1 MNSNS
6 RNSDRRTQI
15 RKITFSALFLAL
27 ALVLPFVT
35 GQIPEVGRFIS
46 PMHIPAFLCGFIC
59 GPLWGAVVG
68 FTAPLLRFVLFSM
81 PDLMTAIP
89 MAFELASYAV
99 LSALLYRLAVSYIG
113 NRWLRCALPLALS
126 MVGGRIVYSAV
137 KIAVLGIGGESVS
150 AAAYIAVFAQ
160 SFAGT
165 WLGIILQICLIP
177 PIVYALELYLEKNK
191 KA

>member
-165 WLGIILQICLIP
+165 WFGIILQICLIP

>member
-1 MNSNS
+1 M
-6 RNSDRRTQI
+6 
-15 RKITFSALFLAL
+15 FLAL

-99 LSALLYRLAVSYIG
+99 LSALLYRLAAPHIG

-191 KA
+191 KV